1 MEIQEQSVFVVDG
14 KKFKSKVEAIAY
26 SRSKEFEG
34 VAQEFADA
42 MGYEGRVASRAKNLI
57 TKFLAWDANV
67 NE

>member
-1 MEIQEQSVFVVDG
+1 MEIQETSVYLVDG

-26 SRSKEFEG
+26 ARSKEFDG

-42 MGYEGRVASRAKNLI
+42 MGYEGRVATRAKNVV
-57 TKFLAWDANV
+57 TKFLAWDAEV